1 MSDDDDGGWQWAPD
15 DEDDE
20 AAGDTKGDGGIT
32 AVPGKDAVVYLV
44 DCQDSMLEE
53 GDDGNTFTRSI
64 QLITKALYEQMIARP
79 SDLVGI
85 VFYGTQH
92 NSNSNDHEHIYEFR
106 DLGTPDVHLIRMLEA
121 IVENPD
127 DFEERIGH
135 GDTATVEDSYGT
147 SALLKYALSTAQLMI
162 SQVRIK
168 VASRRVIIFTAVDDP
183 YPDAG
188 DAHKKRQNAISQA
201 RDVRDKGIAI
211 GVMPLSNTAF
221 DSTLF
226 YNEIT
231 SDQSDNGG
239 IPVDETAILQDQDAL
254 LRRLQSK
261 VQRHRPLMKIPF
273 TIGPGNLTIGVR
285 MYKLYRHATKG
296 VYVNVRNREDL
307 GYPRVESKT
316 VHTYADGTGQPMPL
330 RPDEVHRTVS
340 YGGENVTFTK
350 RELEGAKFFAAPGMT
365 LLGFKPR
372 HRLKRHSNV
381 KNGLFVYPDESVV
394 KGSTTVFCALRASC
408 RKRGVFA
415 LCRLIG
421 SRSMAPR
428 FVALYPTDEEDD
440 SPVGFHLTYLPYT
453 DDMRKLPYDRDDGV
467 HASPSQVDT
476 MRGLIQSLTSSTFDA
491 RKYKNPALE
500 RHFRAIESG
509 AFDRLSEAAIATV
522 VDYTDVP
529 ISTVDERAGDIVSEC
544 VATFFPHGTATA
556 VDNKRKARD
565 DGGGAARAKKAKE
578 DVKPLTPAL
587 VKSLI
592 ETNKLKSRTVA
603 ELKEF
608 LVGQGIKPVGT
619 KPKLLDAIAAQF
631 S

>member
-273 TIGPGNLTIGVR
+273 TIGPGNLTIGT
-285 MYKLYRHATKG
+285 LCFLLHALALSCPLWHVHDAVVCCVLIFG
-296 VYVNVRNREDL
+296 
-307 GYPRVESKT
+307 GCMSQKT
-316 VHTYADGTGQPMPL
+316 A
-330 RPDEVHRTVS
+330 RR
-340 YGGENVTFTK
+340 
-350 RELEGAKFFAAPGMT
+350 
-365 LLGFKPR
+365 
-372 HRLKRHSNV
+372 
-381 KNGLFVYPDESVV
+381 FVC
-394 KGSTTVFCALRASC
+394 CALCLR
-408 RKRGVFA
+408 
-415 LCRLIG
+415 
-421 SRSMAPR
+421 
-428 FVALYPTDEEDD
+428 
-440 SPVGFHLTYLPYT
+440 VGCLWT
-453 DDMRKLPYDRDDGV
+453 R
-467 HASPSQVDT
+467 
-476 MRGLIQSLTSSTFDA
+476 
-491 RKYKNPALE
+491 
-500 RHFRAIESG
+500 
-509 AFDRLSEAAIATV
+509 
-522 VDYTDVP
+522 
-529 ISTVDERAGDIVSEC
+529 
-544 VATFFPHGTATA
+544 
-556 VDNKRKARD
+556 
-565 DGGGAARAKKAKE
+565 
-578 DVKPLTPAL
+578 
-587 VKSLI
+587 
-592 ETNKLKSRTVA
+592 
-603 ELKEF
+603 
-608 LVGQGIKPVGT
+608 
-619 KPKLLDAIAAQF
+619 
-631 S
+631 